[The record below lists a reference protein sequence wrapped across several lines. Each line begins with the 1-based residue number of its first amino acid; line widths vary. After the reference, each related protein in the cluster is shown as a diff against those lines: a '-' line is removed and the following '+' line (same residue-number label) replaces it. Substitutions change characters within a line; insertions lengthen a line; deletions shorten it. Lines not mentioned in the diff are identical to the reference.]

1 MNDSIKKRRENL
13 LRSLYSSKSGLIV
26 HCSAVFDSGSV
37 FAFTGEADAGKS
49 TLAEKLSNIMP
60 VINDDMNI
68 FEFYDNG
75 CIKVSTYFTHDEDQG
90 YHYIINGNL
99 SGTLKAVLF
108 PVKEVA
114 KTSSIKLIED
124 KGAIW
129 TTLLKCVAPPLK
141 NENEL
146 FQNYLEML
154 DRLMDHVPFFNIYH
168 NLKDSPE
175 LLADVLHKK
184 NEKDSA

>member
-1 MNDSIKKRRENL
+1 MKDPVKKRREDI
-13 LRSLYSSKSGLIV
+13 LRSMYSSKKGLIV

-37 FAFTGEADAGKS
+37 FAFAGVADTGKS

-68 FEFYDNG
+68 FHFSDG
-75 CIKVSTYFTHDEDQG
+75 GIRVSTYFTQAENNG
-90 YHYIINGNL
+90 YHYTINENL
-99 SGTLKAVLF
+99 SGRLKAVLF
-108 PVKEVA
+108 PVKEE
-114 KTSSIKLIED
+114 KKLSGIELIED
-124 KGAIW
+124 KGTIW
-129 TTLLKCVAPPLK
+129 TTLLTCVAPPLK

-154 DRLMDHVPFFNIYH
+154 DRLMDSVLFFNIYH

-175 LLADVLHKK
+175 LLTSVLRKIK
-184 NEKDSA
+184 

>member
-37 FAFTGEADAGKS
+37 FAFAGEADAGKS

-60 VINDDMNI
+60 VINDDMNL
-68 FEFYDNG
+68 FQFSDNG
-75 CIKVSTYFTHDEDQG
+75 TMVSTYFTQAENNG
-90 YHYIINGNL
+90 YHYAINENL

-108 PVKEVA
+108 PVKEAA
-114 KTSSIKLIED
+114 KPSSIKLIED
-124 KGAIW
+124 KGTIW

-175 LLADVLHKK
+175 LLADVLHKIK
-184 NEKDSA
+184 